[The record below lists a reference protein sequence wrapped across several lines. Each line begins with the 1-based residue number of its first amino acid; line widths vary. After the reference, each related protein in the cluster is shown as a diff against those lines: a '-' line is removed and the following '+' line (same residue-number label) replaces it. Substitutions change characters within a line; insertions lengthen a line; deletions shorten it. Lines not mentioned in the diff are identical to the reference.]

1 MARRNFHIH
10 LFPISIQRNALPLQ
24 LARLWVDPERPQPLC
39 VCALLAVSHK
49 IPPGA
54 REDPGHLGAGRRNP
68 LKKDAAATGARGG
81 SVGVAVAEAG
91 ALVVADP
98 DAVDAADDLKE
109 GSTSLILFFSKGGK
123 GKRGERQSK
132 RKNKK
137 RKRENKNLPPLWP
150 STASSPGSSL
160 APSRRPW
167 QLAPPCP

>member
-1 MARRNFHIH
+1 M
-10 LFPISIQRNALPLQ
+10 
-24 LARLWVDPERPQPLC
+24 
-39 VCALLAVSHK
+39 
-49 IPPGA
+49 
-54 REDPGHLGAGRRNP
+54 
-68 LKKDAAATGARGG
+68 
-81 SVGVAVAEAG
+81 AVAEAG